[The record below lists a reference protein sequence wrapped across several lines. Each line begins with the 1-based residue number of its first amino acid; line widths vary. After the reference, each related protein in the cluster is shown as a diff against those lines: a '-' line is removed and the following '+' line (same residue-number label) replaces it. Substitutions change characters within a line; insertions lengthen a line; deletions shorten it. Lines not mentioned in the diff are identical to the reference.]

1 MNEMNAINK
10 PDDPIMGAYEEWK
23 SSKSEESTGKLL
35 SALDGQIGTALH
47 TFAGGMEGHLKL
59 RAQTM
64 TLKAAETYDPKK
76 GMHLKSYV
84 YQQLQPLQ
92 REYGKRVNAVK
103 LPERQLLDRRTLD
116 RMELEFEEKHGRQP
130 STAELADYTSIPV
143 KRIASIRANKPQV
156 VESRTLDPITSDS
169 VNTVQEN
176 MEEVWGDYV
185 YGSLGATDQRIYE
198 MLTGYAGAK
207 TYPKGEIARRLKISP
222 AAVSQRIN
230 KISSMLEEGLN
241 LDRQ

>member
-1 MNEMNAINK
+1 MNETSK
-10 PDDPIMGAYEEWK
+10 PKDPIMGAYEEWK
-23 SSKSEESTGKLL
+23 VSRNDETSNKLL
-35 SALDGQIGTALH
+35 AALDGQIGTALH
-47 TFAGGMEGHLKL
+47 TFAGGMEDHLKL

-64 TLKAAETYDPKK
+64 ALKAAETYDPKK

-116 RMELEFEEKHGRQP
+116 RAELEFEEANGRPP
-130 STAELADYTSIPV
+130 SSAELADYTSISI
-143 KRIASIRANKPQV
+143 KRIADIRENKPQV
-156 VESRTLDPITSDS
+156 AESRTLDPITGDTMNVVES
-169 VNTVQEN
+169 NP
-176 MEEVWGDYV
+176 EEIWGDYV

-198 MLTGYAGAK
+198 MLTGYAGSK
-207 TYPKGEIARRLKISP
+207 TFSKSEIARRLKISP

-230 KISSMLEEGLN
+230 RIASMLEEGLN
-241 LDRQ
+241 LERQ